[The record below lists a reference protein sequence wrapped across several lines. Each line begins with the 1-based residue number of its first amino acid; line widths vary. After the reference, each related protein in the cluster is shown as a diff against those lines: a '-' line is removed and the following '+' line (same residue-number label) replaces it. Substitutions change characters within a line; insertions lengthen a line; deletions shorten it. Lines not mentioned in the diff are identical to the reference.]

1 MQRSH
6 ELAMSDE
13 AGKHRLELAKA
24 EEAKQIL
31 DTATFGLFFN
41 GLFVSVFA

>member
-1 MQRSH
+1 MPPAIRVIAFIHSSR
-6 ELAMSDE
+6 M
-13 AGKHRLELAKA
+13 AGAKK
-24 EEAKQIL
+24 EAKQIL